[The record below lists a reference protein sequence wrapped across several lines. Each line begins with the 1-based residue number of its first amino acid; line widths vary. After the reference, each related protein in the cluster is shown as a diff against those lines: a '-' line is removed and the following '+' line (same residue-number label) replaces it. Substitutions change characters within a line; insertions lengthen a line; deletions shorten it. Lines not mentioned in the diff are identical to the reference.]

1 MSVARKMLSVAVW
14 GNLAERRVIAE
25 SELEGPSSSQRVIDP
40 DASTPIQR
48 SVPIPPVLG
57 GVDPTV
63 LSRQLSEL
71 LEKVSAPSVPLQ
83 VLESQQKTCEDLTN
97 RLVEARG
104 TIAGLAAELKQK
116 DCEVAALKER
126 LQGSEQK
133 LQREEA
139 RNAWLN
145 EFTGTLTSELQ
156 TLRTEV
162 GDEEAPPDI
171 SKAAVVLCRRN
182 DVLYTSAERQ
192 EQLDRPFTS
201 FPGWNCAMSSEG
213 GTINVPEQFRGGI
226 VCSICQQLIGP
237 SGAYLIAT
245 CPHIFHLEC
254 LVRTMRQGQVK
265 CPNCRIPFHRDMMRK
280 FYMERIA
287 PLEHAATY
295 FGDPVQ
301 LRRSRLILLFLFDCL
316 DRYITMFEGEMP
328 LEHRKEMLSV
338 FFKEVDTKF
347 PDSVLDAEDR
357 YLGPYDLRAELKHLL
372 SFYLR
377 REIADREEIADYM
390 QQVGSH
396 FMRRTWPPECWNSRV
411 IERNLAVVH
420 GIPFHDLG

>member
-1 MSVARKMLSVAVW
+1 MSVARETLSVAVVETW
-14 GNLAERRVIAE
+14 PRGETQCETSE

-97 RLVEARG
+97 HLVEAGG

-156 TLRTEV
+156 TLRTEGTKAKLTGKVPDKDWLHEAKQRWRAHPTPENLFRLTEALEEHEDQILVREKMFLKHAKYLTVTV
-162 GDEEAPPDI
+162 GDEEAPPDM
-171 SKAAVVLCRRN
+171 
-182 DVLYTSAERQ
+182 T
-192 EQLDRPFTS
+192 
-201 FPGWNCAMSSEG
+201 
-213 GTINVPEQFRGGI
+213 
-226 VCSICQQLIGP
+226 
-237 SGAYLIAT
+237 
-245 CPHIFHLEC
+245 
-254 LVRTMRQGQVK
+254 
-265 CPNCRIPFHRDMMRK
+265 
-280 FYMERIA
+280 A
-287 PLEHAATY
+287 P
-295 FGDPVQ
+295 V
-301 LRRSRLILLFLFDCL
+301 
-316 DRYITMFEGEMP
+316 
-328 LEHRKEMLSV
+328 
-338 FFKEVDTKF
+338 
-347 PDSVLDAEDR
+347 
-357 YLGPYDLRAELKHLL
+357 
-372 SFYLR
+372 
-377 REIADREEIADYM
+377 
-390 QQVGSH
+390 
-396 FMRRTWPPECWNSRV
+396 
-411 IERNLAVVH
+411 
-420 GIPFHDLG
+420 